1 MVLNPLGGKKIP
13 EWVGFGELVLE
24 GVASCRSDGEITAP
38 SPAAGSGSGDRVL
51 WELVALSRIWAEQ
64 ASGEASH
71 CSCCSCNA
79 WKRAGEGAMSA
90 EERTSRGGL
99 EVPRY
104 TSFYFSKQAK

>member
-1 MVLNPLGGKKIP
+1 M
-13 EWVGFGELVLE
+13 GFGELVLE

-104 TSFYFSKQAK
+104 NSFYFSKRAK